1 MRQSLLLYRDCRIMY
16 VRLGG
21 VKISNIGIKMTEMYM
36 LEQLADGK
44 TAIHRLHPMVK
55 LVSTL
60 FYIVV
65 VISVGRYDF
74 FTLIPFLFYPSILMP
89 ISETPYKPLFKR
101 LLIALPFSLFA
112 GISNIIFDTQISS
125 YIYGVGISYG
135 VISFF
140 TILLKTYLT
149 VMAVL
154 LLVSTTTLK
163 DLSHQLTRLKVP
175 PVIVMLFT
183 MIYRYISILLNEA
196 STMFTSYIL
205 RCPKGKGINIRHMGS
220 FVGQLLL
227 RSIDRA
233 ERVYYAMKC
242 RGYHGAVSYAQKRK
256 MSFND
261 CAYLILICAIASS
274 FRFIDFTYIMG
285 KLFI

>member
-1 MRQSLLLYRDCRIMY
+1 MRQSLLSAEAVALCAR
-16 VRLGG
+16 RLGG
-21 VKISNIGIKMTEMYM
+21 VKISSIASKITEMYM

-60 FYIVV
+60 LYIVI

-74 FTLIPFLFYPSILMP
+74 GALIPFLFYPSILMP

-112 GISNIIFDTQISS
+112 GISNIIFDTQISF
-125 YIYGVGISYG
+125 YIYGIGISYG

-140 TILLKTYLT
+140 TIILKTYLT

-154 LLVSTTTLK
+154 LLVSTTMLK
-163 DLSHQLTRLKVP
+163 DLSHQLTRLRIP

-196 STMFTSYIL
+196 STMFTAYIL
-205 RCPKGKGINIRHMGS
+205 RYPKGKGINIRHMGS

-233 ERVYYAMKC
+233 ERVYFAMKC
-242 RGYHGAVSYAQKRK
+242 RGYHGAVGYAEKRK
-256 MSFND
+256 MVFSD
-261 CAYLILICAIASS
+261 YAYLILICGVALS
-274 FRFIDFTYIMG
+274 FRFIDFAYIMG